1 MGLTLFLYHLVGK
14 SVLKEE
20 EIEGCP
26 TNGNPFGITDGGVV
40 TVLDSAV
47 ALDITNGGVILVLNG
62 AITLDVTSGG
72 MILVL
77 NGAVTLD
84 VAHCRVIAVLNS
96 AIALDVADGGMI
108 AVLDSAVALHI
119 ANGGVILVLQILC
132 TDGHAGKKEQQENS
146 DFLHRYRGLT
156 ECITENFRF
165 YYIVSEGNGRM
176 RVYRQKTAPYPK
188 AESR

>member
-1 MGLTLFLYHLVGK
+1 MRLTLFLYHLVGK

-26 TNGNPFGITDGGVV
+26 SDGNPFGITDGRVV

-62 AITLDVTSGG
+62 AIALDVTSGG
-72 MILVL
+72 MILIL
-77 NGAVTLD
+77 NGAVALD

-108 AVLDSAVALHI
+108 AVLNSTIALHVTD
-119 ANGGVILVLQILC
+119 GGVILVLNILC
-132 TDGHAGKKEQQENS
+132 GCSHESEDEQQEECG
-146 DFLHRYRGLT
+146 FLHRYRGLT